1 LRKIFTIRNIDA
13 QREHMWSARRIEEEV
28 AACPRRR
35 IARYFME
42 YLPKGEPILEAG
54 CGLGAWVIYLGD
66 RGYDIAGIDNDA
78 QVIGRLKEW
87 RPSLNVSAGDIRA
100 LPCET
105 GSLGAVISLGVM
117 EHFEEGCDEAMRE
130 TFRVLR
136 PGGLFF
142 FTVPLNNIF
151 RKLVAHPLRGL
162 YLRWKGA
169 QGDGIHFAEF
179 RYTPAEVERMLAR
192 HGFTP
197 FLTTWDDF
205 SEKGMSLGIWADF
218 PPLHG
223 KGLYEMNVPGRA
235 VAWVLNSLSPWLVSA
250 GVLCIARKKAK

>member
-1 LRKIFTIRNIDA
+1 LRKIFTIRDIDA

-54 CGLGAWVIYLGD
+54 CGLGAWVLYLGD
-66 RGYDIAGIDNDA
+66 LGYDIAGVDNDA
-78 QVIGRLKEW
+78 QVIARLKEW
-87 RPSLNVSAGDIRA
+87 RPSLNVSAGDIRG
-100 LPCET
+100 LPYET

-130 TFRVLR
+130 TRRVLR
-136 PGGLFF
+136 PGGLLF

-151 RKLVAHPLRGL
+151 RKILAHPLRGL
-162 YLRWKGA
+162 YLRWRGA
-169 QGDGIHFAEF
+169 HGDSIHFAEY
-179 RYTPAEVERMLAR
+179 RYTPAEVENLLRR
-192 HGFTP
+192 HGYNPLT
-197 FLTTWDDF
+197 TTWDDF
-205 SEKGMSLGIWADF
+205 SEKKMSLGIWADF

-223 KGLYEMNVPGRA
+223 EGLYEMNAPGRA
-235 VAWVLNSLSPWLVSA
+235 GAWLLNSLSPWLVSA
-250 GVLCIARKKAK
+250 GVLCIARKEAK

>member
-1 LRKIFTIRNIDA
+1 
-13 QREHMWSARRIEEEV
+13 MWSARRIEEEI

-42 YLPKGEPILEAG
+42 YLPKNEPILEAG

-66 RGYDIAGIDNDA
+66 LGYDIAGIDNDA

-87 RPSLNVSAGDIRA
+87 RPSLNVSAGDIRR

-130 TFRVLR
+130 TWRVLR

-142 FTVPLNNIF
+142 FTVPLNNLF
-151 RKLVAHPLRGL
+151 RKLVGHPLRASTCDGEDA
-162 YLRWKGA
+162 R
-169 QGDGIHFAEF
+169 GDGIHFAEY
-179 RYTPAEVERMLAR
+179 RYTPPGSGAVLRR
-192 HGFTP
+192 HGF
-197 FLTTWDDF
+197 
-205 SEKGMSLGIWADF
+205 I
-218 PPLHG
+218 PLRQRG
-223 KGLYEMNVPGRA
+223 TIFRRRDVPGDLGGFSATSRRMRSMNERPREG
-235 VAWVLNSLSPWLVSA
+235 VAWS
-250 GVLCIARKKAK
+250 

>member
-13 QREHMWSARRIEEEV
+13 QREHMWNARRIEEEV
-28 AACPRRR
+28 GACPRRR
-35 IARYFME
+35 ISRYFIE
-42 YLPKGEPILEAG
+42 YLPKNEPILEAG

-66 RGYDIAGIDNDA
+66 LGYDIAGIDNDA

-87 RPSLNVSAGDIRA
+87 RPSLKVTAGDIRE

-105 GSLGAVISLGVM
+105 GSIGAVISLGVM

-130 TFRVLR
+130 TWRVLR
-136 PGGLFF
+136 PGGLLF
-142 FTVPLNNIF
+142 FTVPLDNLF

-162 YLRWKGA
+162 YLRWGNSR
-169 QGDGIHFAEF
+169 GERIHFAEY
-179 RYTPAEVERMLAR
+179 RYTPGEVERMLER

-197 FLTTWDDF
+197 FVTTWDDF

-218 PPLHG
+218 PPLQTEQ
-223 KGLYEMNVPGRA
+223 LYGMNVGGKVIA
-235 VAWVLNSLSPWLVSA
+235 VLLNTLSPWIAAS
-250 GVLCIARKKAK
+250 GVLCVARKPAR

>member
-1 LRKIFTIRNIDA
+1 MRKIFTIRNLEA

-28 AACPRRR
+28 AACTRRR
-35 IARYFME
+35 IAGYFME

-87 RPSLNVSAGDIRA
+87 RPSMNVSAGDIRG
-100 LPCET
+100 LPYET

-130 TFRVLR
+130 TCRVLR

-151 RKLVAHPLRGL
+151 RKLVAHPLRGF
-162 YLRWKGA
+162 YLRWRGA
-169 QGDGIHFAEF
+169 HGDSIHFAEY
-179 RYTPAEVERMLAR
+179 RYTPREVERMLAR

-205 SEKGMSLGIWADF
+205 SEKGTSLGLWADF

-235 VAWVLNSLSPWLVSA
+235 VAWILNSLSPWLVSA

>member
-1 LRKIFTIRNIDA
+1 MRKIFTIRNLKA
-13 QREHMWSARRIEEEV
+13 QREYMWSARRIEEEV
-28 AACPRRR
+28 DACPRRR
-35 IARYFME
+35 IAGYFLE

-78 QVIGRLKEW
+78 QVIERLKEW
-87 RPSLNVSAGDIRA
+87 RPSMNVSAGDIRG
-100 LPCET
+100 LPYET

-130 TFRVLR
+130 TWRVLR

-151 RKLVAHPLRGL
+151 RKLVAHPLREL
-162 YLRWKGA
+162 YLRWRGTR
-169 QGDGIHFAEF
+169 GDSIHFAEY
-179 RYTPAEVERMLAR
+179 RYTPVEVERSLAH

-218 PPLHG
+218 PPLQG
-223 KGLYEMNVPGRA
+223 KELYEMNVPGRA
-235 VAWVLNSLSPWLVSA
+235 VAWILNSLSPWLVAA
-250 GVLCIARKKAK
+250 GVLCIARKKAE